1 LAGFFTNLV
10 DKGLHNFAR
19 NAAAISRTMQSHLGL
34 NLTTKQTRKQEFLA
48 HMEYVVPWAALVE
61 LVALYAP
68 EGKKERPPF
77 AVQTMTAH
85 PTEKASAGHQ
95 HRESAV
101 VTMAVLDLEVSA
113 GVRP

>member
-1 LAGFFTNLV
+1 
-10 DKGLHNFAR
+10 
-19 NAAAISRTMQSHLGL
+19 MQSHLGL

-95 HRESAV
+95 HRERAV